1 MENKELI
8 KQFTKI
14 KEVNQRLKYMSSL
27 YLIEG
32 NIIGMQSLISFIE
45 KIIILNEDID
55 ISAYDKSIVLPNKF
69 YDFYSKTKKKDLSIS
84 ARNEKDIQGIEF
96 KNTDDD
102 TIFMM
107 NTVNNLNNNIIGFY
121 KIPEIFK
128 TIDNLSFTP
137 LSESD
142 NEDLMKRA
150 VYINHKNSQYT
161 ITKNIF
167 PSLKKT
173 DKISFVV
180 LDLVDENNLDKIYI
194 MFRKDIGIGF
204 VYTLTAFLQ
213 FDITTN

>member
-107 NTVNNLNNNIIGFY
+107 NTVNNLNNDIVGFY

-128 TIDNLSFTP
+128 TIDKLSFTP

-180 LDLVDENNLDKIYI
+180 LDLVDENNLDKVYI
-194 MFRKDIGIGF
+194 MFRKDIVIGF